1 MSQRDD
7 RVALR
12 QMLDHAR
19 RAREAGA
26 EKSEDELRRDDL
38 LAFALLYLIQTVGE
52 AAKRVSDATRA
63 RHPEVPWQQISGMRN
78 RIVHGYDDLDLA
90 IVVDVVQKDLPELIP
105 ALESILA
112 E

>member
-1 MSQRDD
+1 M
-7 RVALR
+7 
-12 QMLDHAR
+12 
-19 RAREAGA
+19 
-26 EKSEDELRRDDL
+26 
-38 LAFALLYLIQTVGE
+38 
-52 AAKRVSDATRA
+52 
-63 RHPEVPWQQISGMRN
+63 PWQQISGMRN